1 MVNAKVKASDV
12 FFGIAAP
19 SEHSFR
25 NKILGLVSLLAPGIA
40 IAILPLVIGIAAL
53 QGVKFD
59 DLKLLQLLIIMFL
72 VAGVGNMTN
81 DIVDAE
87 RDKRKYPLRP
97 LATGLISKSGAIL
110 YTAILSAIW
119 IVMAIVS
126 FNGLFLALVL
136 VGLTANFVYS
146 RYLRDKIGY
155 LTVFLPQM
163 LVPVAIWSAFSPAT
177 IVTPVPLLLA
187 LFMIVYTPVV
197 QITHEGLDPT
207 IPALFIRPRPT
218 TERALYV
225 ASVIAVFFVGIAIL
239 LNAPLSWLF
248 VVVLA
253 VFAAA
258 FLSQSRNLGDNRTRE
273 KLQKGFKMTIVGR
286 YVFWLSIAV
295 FAAFT
300 WIK

>member
-1 MVNAKVKASDV
+1 MANAKVSGSDV

-19 SEHSFR
+19 LEHSFR
-25 NKILGLVSLLAPGIA
+25 NKIVGLISLLAPGIA

-53 QGVKFD
+53 EGVKFN
-59 DLKLLQLLIIMFL
+59 DLRLLQLLVIMFL

-87 RDKRKYPLRP
+87 RDKKKYPLRP
-97 LATGLISKSGAIL
+97 LATGLISKSQAIL

-126 FNGLFLALVL
+126 FNWLFLALVL
-136 VGLTANFVYS
+136 LGLTGNLVYS
-146 RYLRDKIGY
+146 RYLRDNIGY

-163 LVPVAIWSAFSPAT
+163 LVPVAIWSAFSPGT

-239 LNAPLSWLF
+239 LSAPLSWLF

-258 FLSQSRNLGDNRTRE
+258 FLGQARNLGDNRTRE

-295 FAAFT
+295 FAVFA

>member
-1 MVNAKVKASDV
+1 MVSEKVSASDV

-19 SEHSFR
+19 PEHSFR
-25 NKILGLVSLLAPGIA
+25 NKILGLISLLAPGIA

-53 QGVKFD
+53 QSVKFD
-59 DLKLLQLLIIMFL
+59 DFRLLQLLIIMFI

-126 FNGLFLALVL
+126 FNWLFLTLVV
-136 VGLTANFVYS
+136 VGLTANFIYS
-146 RYLRDKIGY
+146 RYLRDNIGY

-163 LVPVAIWSAFSPAT
+163 LVPVAIWSAFSPQT
-177 IVTPVPLLLA
+177 ILTPVPLLLA
-187 LFMIVYTPVV
+187 LFMIAYTPVV

-239 LNAPLSWLF
+239 LSAPLSWLF

-273 KLQKGFKMTIVGR
+273 KLQQGFKMTIVGR

-295 FAAFT
+295 FAAFA

>member
-119 IVMAIVS
+119 IAMAIVS

-136 VGLTANFVYS
+136 IGLTANFVYS

-163 LVPVAIWSAFSPAT
+163 LVPVAIWSAFSPGT
-177 IVTPVPLLLA
+177 IVTPVPLLLS

-295 FAAFT
+295 FAAFA